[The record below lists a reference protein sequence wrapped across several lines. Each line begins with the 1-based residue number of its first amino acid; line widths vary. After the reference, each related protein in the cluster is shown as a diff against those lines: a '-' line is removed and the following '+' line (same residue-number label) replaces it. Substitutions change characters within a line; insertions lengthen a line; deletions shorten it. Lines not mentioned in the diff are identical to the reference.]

1 MAQNPKLKIFLADDT
16 AIKEI
21 MAILADTSV
30 WIDYLRQGDSDL
42 AKQVHDGNIVMHGMI
57 LGELAVGNFKQRK
70 LLLKRWR
77 SLPSIATA
85 ADSQVL
91 DFLESHQLM
100 GKGIGW
106 IDLHLLTAV
115 SLSEETLLW
124 TRDKRLKAI
133 AAELGIA
140 ASLP

>member
-1 MAQNPKLKIFLADDT
+1 MVQNPKPKIFLADDT

-140 ASLP
+140 TSLL